1 MAEYTPLQEIA
12 YNHVRKLVLSGQLQP
27 NVLYSET
34 KMAKEIEISRTPMKD
49 ALVRLSQDKFIDII
63 PSKGFRLHQMSK
75 EDIWS
80 TYQARAAVEGF
91 CAIQLAHQR
100 GTPEGQTTVRAMEQC
115 LHDMERLLKEPD
127 TEDRIT
133 GLLEQDVK
141 FHQTLVDFCRNEE
154 LVQLFIPAGGR
165 TPGGRLRGAQGHLG
179 GHYGLQRRCGHP
191 GLYGH
196 GPASGVHKRHHALHS
211 ARSISPMGEY
221 PAERPVFRPFRFFAS
236 PLPGSNPS
244 AFRRQ
249 DRFYIT
255 AKIHG
260 NFCGFYH
267 LHPHPVFRYTVYSL
281 CHKIM

>member
-141 FHQTLVDFCRNEE
+141 YHQTLVDFCRNEE
-154 LVQLFIPAGGR
+154 LMQLFKTYHYRLNFIALESLRVEGR
-165 TPGGRLRGAQGHLG
+165 PEGAFVEHKAIWKAITDSSDAMGIRAYMATVLHLESTRDTM
-179 GHYGLQRRCGHP
+179 L
-191 GLYGH
+191 
-196 GPASGVHKRHHALHS
+196 ST
-211 ARSISPMGEY
+211 
-221 PAERPVFRPFRFFAS
+221 
-236 PLPGSNPS
+236 LP
-244 AFRRQ
+244 
-249 DRFYIT
+249 D
-255 AKIHG
+255 
-260 NFCGFYH
+260 
-267 LHPHPVFRYTVYSL
+267 L
-281 CHKIM
+281 